1 MRKIQFSSVH
11 WLGLLGLMFTLMA
24 VPTAVAQGKK
34 GSTAAPAAKAAVS
47 GAKVDINNA
56 TQKELEDLPG
66 VGAATAKKIIAGRP
80 YTSADDLAKAGVPKA
95 TITKISPLVIVGA
108 ASAAKTSPIVPTPV
122 STSTRTA
129 PKPTPLAK
137 AAPAAKVDIN
147 NATEK
152 ELEDLPGV
160 GPATAKKIV
169 AGRPYTSVDDL
180 AKGGVPKNTIAK
192 IAPLVIVGS
201 AGVAKPA
208 PVAPARE
215 AKTAPAP
222 TPTPTP
228 VAPTPSPSPRPA
240 PAAQATYT
248 PPPAAGMVWVNLESK
263 VYHKEGDRWYGKTK
277 NGKYMTEADAIA
289 AGYRAVKARE
299 SK

>member
-137 AAPAAKVDIN
+137 AAPAVKVDIN

>member
-24 VPTAVAQGKK
+24 VPTAVSQGKK

-108 ASAAKTSPIVPTPV
+108 ASAAKTSPVVPTPV

-137 AAPAAKVDIN
+137 AAPAVKVDIN

-208 PVAPARE
+208 
-215 AKTAPAP
+215 
-222 TPTPTP
+222 PTP